1 MISRLLYSENLS
13 YQLGIHVEKDEIG
26 FLPCQKINSRW
37 VKDLNGKDKTI
48 KLLEDNI
55 EVYLYDLGIKKNR
68 IQDSSK
74 V

>member
-1 MISRLLYSENLS
+1 
-13 YQLGIHVEKDEIG
+13 VEKDEIG

-55 EVYLYDLGIKKNR
+55 EVYLYDLGIKK
-68 IQDSSK
+68 IVFKILQK
-74 V
+74 YKP